1 MNLLNWQW
9 MKLCALLSV
18 PSSPPFSSHPKP
30 KPVFLTSLVT
40 TSGVFKNR
48 VPTPEPFFFFLH
60 QHWTIFGYVFMS
72 YGCFAFMIA
81 SNVALGVWLQHL
93 MSQHREMTAT
103 FYYNLQFK
111 KKACVHTVFFFP
123 LGKKCWDIAACAKK
137 RTYKDYYCS
146 YSIVSMTTHHHCNCS
161 CEIH

>member
-18 PSSPPFSSHPKP
+18 PSSPPFSSRPKP

-48 VPTPEPFFFFLH
+48 VPTPEPFFFFFPH

-111 KKACVHTVFFFP
+111 KKGLCPYSFFFP
-123 LGKKCWDIAACAKK
+123 PREKVLGYSSLCQKKNIQ
-137 RTYKDYYCS
+137 RLLLFLQYCF
-146 YSIVSMTTHHHCNCS
+146 HDNAPPL
-161 CEIH
+161 